1 MIIVLCFPVLLIPS
15 PFSSHAILFENGTFT
30 NENFT
35 KNFTTS
41 ANQTINTNGTIN
53 DFLENLPSDNTILA
67 ESVYQKQ

>member
-15 PFSSHAILFENGTFT
+15 PFSSHAILFENGTYT

-53 DFLENLPSDNTILA
+53 YFLENLPCDNTILA
-67 ESVYQKQ
+67 E